1 MQDENL
7 SSVLFISFPFGFKV
21 NKNVIFKIASDYGTV
36 LNVTIKRSEDPKQ
49 TTSVLVE
56 FKDLKD
62 AKLAY
67 KLMREGEEKMHPK
80 CEFAILLN
88 SEKFVRENNLKLKE
102 KTKSSQPVLVPATF
116 N

>member
-1 MQDENL
+1 MQDESL
-7 SSVLFISFPFGFKV
+7 SNVLYISFPFGFKI
-21 NKNVIFKIASDYGTV
+21 NKTVIHKIASDYGTV

-49 TTSVLVE
+49 TSSVLVE

-62 AKLAY
+62 AKLAF

-88 SEKFVRENNLKLKE
+88 SEKFIRDHNLKLKE
-102 KTKSSQPVLVPATF
+102 KSKPGLPV
-116 N
+116 